1 MKQMRQAK
9 RILKLYGKAE
19 YEARAAYVKGFM
31 TETPSYIGRI
41 SWKHL
46 GKRCLMFALILILTF
61 SMMVTVV
68 GAFGFHLPGLS
79 FSEWSDHTE
88 IMRNEE
94 EEIEGEARLYEPT
107 YIPEGYELIETD
119 EFMDIRVDRV
129 YQDAGGKLL
138 YIEQCQAEGFAANV
152 NNEDC
157 TRGTLDIDGNEVMA
171 YYYYDDGTSQYL
183 VNIANTVITISGFID
198 DEECKRIVRGLK

>member
-46 GKRCLMFALILILTF
+46 GKRCRMFALILILTF

-68 GAFGFHLPGLS
+68 GALGFHLPGLS

-107 YIPEGYELIETD
+107 YIPEG
-119 EFMDIRVDRV
+119 
-129 YQDAGGKLL
+129 
-138 YIEQCQAEGFAANV
+138 
-152 NNEDC
+152 
-157 TRGTLDIDGNEVMA
+157 
-171 YYYYDDGTSQYL
+171 
-183 VNIANTVITISGFID
+183 
-198 DEECKRIVRGLK
+198 